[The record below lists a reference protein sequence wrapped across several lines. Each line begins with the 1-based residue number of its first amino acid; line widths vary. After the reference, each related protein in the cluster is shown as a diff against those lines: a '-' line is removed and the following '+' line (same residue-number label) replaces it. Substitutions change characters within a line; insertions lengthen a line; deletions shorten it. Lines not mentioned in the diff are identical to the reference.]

1 LGSKAILYKGP
12 QDLKNIFLNFD
23 KAASQKQNWDC
34 YSQDFSPSAVMKK
47 FESVFL
53 SDAALKRA
61 EISISIFDKAAIQG
75 RRLRK
80 KLRSLSRKLYL

>member
-1 LGSKAILYKGP
+1 
-12 QDLKNIFLNFD
+12 
-23 KAASQKQNWDC
+23 
-34 YSQDFSPSAVMKK
+34 MKK

-75 RRLRK
+75 KRFRK